1 LCNSHWCADVAKV
14 NPFDIYMLSNQ
25 RVRVIKEKI
34 VDRHGRIENVRLFRN
49 EPSDEQL
56 SMKQMK
62 EEPKEDD

>member
-1 LCNSHWCADVAKV
+1 
-14 NPFDIYMLSNQ
+14 M
-25 RVRVIKEKI
+25 RVIKEKI

-62 EEPKEDD
+62 AEPKEDD